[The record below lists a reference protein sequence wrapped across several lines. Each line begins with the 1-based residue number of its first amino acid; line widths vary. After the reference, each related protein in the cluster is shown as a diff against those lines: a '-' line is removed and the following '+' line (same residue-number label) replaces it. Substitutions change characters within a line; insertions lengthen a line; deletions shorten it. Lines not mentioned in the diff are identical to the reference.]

1 MAKILKF
8 RDVKSDVDARVKDFE
23 KIRIKLNVARS
34 KHTQSNMVKA
44 GEVKKETKGLL
55 NSISSFFLE
64 GSKPVRNNG
73 RN

>member
-1 MAKILKF
+1 MAKVLKF
-8 RDVKSDVDARVKDFE
+8 RDVKSDVDGRMKDFE

-34 KHTQSNMVKA
+34 KSTQRNTVTT
-44 GEVKKETKGLL
+44 GELKKETKGLF
-55 NSISSFFLE
+55 NSISSFFSE

>member
-1 MAKILKF
+1 MAKVLKF
-8 RDVKSDVDARVKDFE
+8 RDVKSDVDARMKDFE

-34 KHTQSNMVKA
+34 KGVKSDMIKA
-44 GEVKKETKGLL
+44 GEVKKETKGLF
-55 NSISSFFLE
+55 NSISNFFSE

>member
-1 MAKILKF
+1 MAKVLKF
-8 RDVKSDVDARVKDFE
+8 RDVKSDVDVRMKDFE

-34 KHTQSNMVKA
+34 KDRQSNMAVV
-44 GEVKKETKGLL
+44 GEVKKETKGLFD
-55 NSISSFFLE
+55 SISSFFSE

>member
-1 MAKILKF
+1 MAKVLKF
-8 RDVKSDVDARVKDFE
+8 RDVKSDVDARMKDFE

-34 KHTQSNMVKA
+34 KDVKSDMIKA
-44 GEVKKETKGLL
+44 GEVKKETKGLF
-55 NSISSFFLE
+55 NSISNFFSE